1 MESGVNRFRRQDSI
15 RDNLRAAPVRARRA
29 VKSVVARP
37 NTTPIFVLG
46 HQKSGTSAV
55 AALLA
60 ELTGSSVT
68 IDLLNEDRWPT
79 YAKVASGWMSFER
92 FVRRNRLD
100 FSREIVKEP
109 NLTFFYPQLAERFP
123 AARFVMVVRD
133 PRTNAKSVLDR
144 LGLPGDRGSIP
155 EEQVR
160 ALRHGWNL
168 MFDPSWL
175 DLEAGNYVELLA
187 QRWNLCADVYLD
199 RPEAMRLVRYEDFRA
214 AKLETLESLAA
225 DLGLERRHDIRGRLD
240 NQFQPAGN
248 RGVGV
253 EHFFG
258 SDNLARIEN
267 ACGERMRRFAYE
279 TFIPTGSR

>member
-1 MESGVNRFRRQDSI
+1 VNRLRRQDPI
-15 RDNLRAAPVRARRA
+15 RDNIRAAPARALRA
-29 VKSVVARP
+29 IQSLTARP
-37 NTTPIFVLG
+37 HPAPIFVLG

-55 AALLA
+55 AGLLG
-60 ELTGSSVT
+60 ELTGCSVA
-68 IDLLNEDRWPT
+68 IDFLNEDRWPT
-79 YAKVASGWMSFER
+79 YAKVVSGEMPFER

-100 FSREIVKEP
+100 FSRKIVKEP

-144 LGLPGDRGSIP
+144 LGLPGDWGSIP

-175 DLEAGNYVELLA
+175 GLEADNYVELLA

-199 RPEAMRLVRYEDFRA
+199 RPEAMRLVRFEDFRA
-214 AKLETLESLAA
+214 AKLETLESLAR
-225 DLGLERRHDIRGRLD
+225 DLGLERRYDIRSRLD
-240 NQFQPAGN
+240 AQFQPAGD
-248 RGVGV
+248 RRVPVDRFLGP
-253 EHFFG
+253 
-258 SDNLARIEN
+258 DNLHRIERLCR
-267 ACGERMRRFAYE
+267 ARMQRFGYPESIAVQ
-279 TFIPTGSR
+279 SLD